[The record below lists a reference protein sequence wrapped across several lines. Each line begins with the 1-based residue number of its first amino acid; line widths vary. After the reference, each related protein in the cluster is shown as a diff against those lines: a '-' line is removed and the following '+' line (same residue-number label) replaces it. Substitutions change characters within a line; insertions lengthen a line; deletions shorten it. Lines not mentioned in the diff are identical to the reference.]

1 MPIFYSRWNLFCNNI
16 TENKTS
22 RITIDGTNKKH
33 IEKRTKQF
41 IKALRRNTVIT
52 SIAIHT
58 EFTDELMNT
67 ILISLAH
74 LELESISIK
83 SNLFNLINVPY
94 LLPLISKK
102 LSRLQITKLN
112 SGVIFCFSPFRFRFL
127 QDFELF
133 LGRIYFTITICRIFQ
148 VII

>member
-112 SGVIFCFSPFRFRFL
+112 SGVIFL
-127 QDFELF
+127 LF
-133 LGRIYFTITICRIFQ
+133 TF
-148 VII
+148 